1 MINQNSQS
9 LEKLFQIWND
19 QNFTEKINVKIG
31 TIDDYCKKNDINVI
45 NLLKIDTQGFEDK
58 VLLGSTDT
66 LKNNK
71 IDIIELELVIGFAYK
86 KILLFTI

>member
-1 MINQNSQS
+1 M
-9 LEKLFQIWND
+9 
-19 QNFTEKINVKIG
+19 
-31 TIDDYCKKNDINVI
+31 TIVKNDINVI

-58 VLLGSTDT
+58 VLLGSTDK

-71 IDIIELELVIGFAYK
+71 IDIIELELVIGFAK